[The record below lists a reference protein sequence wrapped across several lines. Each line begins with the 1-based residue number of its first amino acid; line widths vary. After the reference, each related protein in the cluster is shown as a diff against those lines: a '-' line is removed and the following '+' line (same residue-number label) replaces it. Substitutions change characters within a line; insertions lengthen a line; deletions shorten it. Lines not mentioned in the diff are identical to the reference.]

1 MRIAHKSR
9 ARIPAVVGEGFTLI
23 EIMMVVGI
31 LGMVLV
37 MAMPGFI
44 QAVKRDPLR
53 QAMSDIEEACRRAR
67 AAAILRGSPM
77 ELVILAEGG
86 QLNVVPA
93 HDDGAEQSGTSAE
106 TPEDVAQPSMD
117 RSSSQSPAFS
127 AHLPFD
133 AVGIALFV
141 NLKEQTSE
149 ARVHF
154 YPNGTSDEFQ
164 AIVTD
169 LHGNVR
175 TLSLECVT
183 ALATVEVKR

>member
-1 MRIAHKSR
+1 MHATYKPR
-9 ARIPAVVGEGFTLI
+9 ARSPAVGGDGFTLI

-44 QAVKRDPLR
+44 QAVKKDPLR
-53 QAMSDIEEACRRAR
+53 QAMGDIEEACRKAR
-67 AAAILRGSPM
+67 AAAILSGSPM
-77 ELVILAEGG
+77 ELVIRAEGG
-86 QLNVVPA
+86 QLNVVPV
-93 HDDGAEQSGTSAE
+93 HDDGAEQRGSEE
-106 TPEDVAQPSMD
+106 TPGDAAEPSTD
-117 RSSSQSPAFS
+117 KPTSQSPAFS
-127 AHLPFD
+127 AHLPLD